1 WLAAPPPGW
10 GVRAG
15 GGRGGGGAGF
25 GLAAEELLLA
35 QPQLSAEVF
44 VLLLEQGFALAG
56 AVVPCLPVAW
66 LSAGLEFL
74 RETWTNRTGAPWDGG
89 RGKGRGSVRGRQR
102 NPCCSRATR
111 SR

>member
-35 QPQLSAEVF
+35 QPQLSAELF

-56 AVVPCLPVAW
+56 AVVHGLPVAG
-66 LSAGLEFL
+66 LSPGLEFL
-74 RETWTNRTGAPWDGG
+74 RETWTNRTGALGDGG
-89 RGKGRGSVRGRQR
+89 RGTGRGRGRGRQR
-102 NPCCSRATR
+102 NPGC
-111 SR
+111 